1 MGGEGRTQNA
11 RRSKSRDVK
20 RERGREGERERETA
34 AVAAAVVTAAAA
46 AQESRANACFLLR
59 GMMMTMDADA
69 WGKKERRRRKQER
82 LFSHSLALA
91 CVRACVPFSF
101 PSLILSSLSRSR
113 CAILPPPLLSLRIS
127 LALLSLS
134 LSQSHSQLSPCG
146 GSACDPGPRGPCL
159 ARDLALDPGIGTW
172 SAVSCR
178 DSALGPGCW
187 SARSR
192 VGGGVG
198 ERRMRR
204 RSSCDRTTRVS
215 ALARSA

>member
-1 MGGEGRTQNA
+1 MHGGRRRGGGGGGSRSGSSRTLLL
-11 RRSKSRDVK
+11 
-20 RERGREGERERETA
+20 
-34 AVAAAVVTAAAA
+34 
-46 AQESRANACFLLR
+46 SRACVRVSPSPSLHSSSR
-59 GMMMTMDADA
+59 
-69 WGKKERRRRKQER
+69 
-82 LFSHSLALA
+82 HSLAVVA
-91 CVRACVPFSF
+91 RSF
-101 PSLILSSLSRSR
+101 LPSP
-113 CAILPPPLLSLRIS
+113 LPLHQPGSPPS
-127 LALLSLS
+127 LSLS
-134 LSQSHSQLSPCG
+134 LCQSHLQLSPCG